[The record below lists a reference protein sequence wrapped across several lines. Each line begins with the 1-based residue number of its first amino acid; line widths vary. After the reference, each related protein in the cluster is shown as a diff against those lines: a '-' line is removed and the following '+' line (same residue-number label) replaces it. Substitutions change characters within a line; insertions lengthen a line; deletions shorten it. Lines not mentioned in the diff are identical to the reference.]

1 MGLIFISPIQSLSHK
16 YLMKI
21 FFWPF
26 GSGWSFVIQRF
37 VEQKNQMIK
46 ILAWSGRGYVQWVPN
61 NIQTVAGRS
70 EGTWEPLEGL
80 RDIGAG
86 GGGCLSSF
94 HLPGLSLPI
103 VFP

>member
-1 MGLIFISPIQSLSHK
+1 MSPIQPLSHK

-21 FFWPF
+21 FFLALR
-26 GSGWSFVIQRF
+26 SFVIQRF

-46 ILAWSGRGYVQWVPN
+46 ILAWSGRGYVQWVPY